1 MALKLDSPREIYKEF
16 SGKATGHPRN
26 IDQMPALIAEGR
38 VPMNVSQLMQR
49 RLDYRN
55 GPAEVKIAWM
65 DNYFDTGD
73 AVIYH
78 HTGEVKIVLDSQTL
92 REMTPKNQRNGGA
105 LILDPDVYKALQGEV
120 VKKGKLEKI
129 SGWMSKA
136 DIKTHPIL
144 KVLARDQALLNDYT
158 DLIFV
163 EHERRFGDDNTK
175 NFSLGSCGRDK
186 PEMRAFRIGGLGC
199 FFASGKNYLNNE
211 NGRLVGIASEALD
224 APGRGASNVRA
235 YSMEDVQ
242 TARKQ
247 LDDLTQVKPELL
259 VNIRSLLKKL

>member
-144 KVLARDQALLNDYT
+144 KVLARDQALLNDYA
-158 DLIFV
+158 DLIFA
-163 EHERRFGDDNTK
+163 EKEQRFGWDDK
-175 NFSLGSCGRDK
+175 MKVYLGSCDRDK
-186 PEMRAFRIGGLGC
+186 PEMRACRVKGLGC
-199 FFASGKNYLNNE
+199 FFVSG
-211 NGRLVGIASEALD
+211 NGNLDDNDSRLVGIASEALD
-224 APGRGASNVRA
+224 VPGKGASNVRA